1 MNRGAGGGSGTT
13 TKPANAT
20 TKGPSTR
27 VSAQRA
33 ANAARTQA
41 FLRGLVSEM
50 RRVTWPTRQEWIAA
64 TILTIV
70 LVAALSFYMY
80 VIDQLLTLIFGLV
93 HH

>member
-13 TKPANAT
+13 TKPPSPAPNR
-20 TKGPSTR
+20 PSTR
-27 VSAQRA
+27 VTAQRA

-41 FLRGLVSEM
+41 FFRGLVSEM
-50 RRVTWPTRQEWIAA
+50 RRVTWPSRQEWVAA
-64 TILTIV
+64 TILTIT

-93 HH
+93 HR